1 MDKELLEDR
10 YSGKFINHKTGRIF
24 HIKYFTKKR
33 SVDDYQI
40 EYDINKMKS
49 DYDIYE
55 ENIKKVCQMFKSQ
68 NKLVEIP
75 NNKLCIVKN
84 SITKQIITFDKEQ
97 NNSKLM
103 KHDVSSNTAMLF
115 LLLGPPYS
123 GKRTI
128 SDKIKISK
136 GFQVIN

>member
-1 MDKELLEDR
+1 
-10 YSGKFINHKTGRIF
+10 
-24 HIKYFTKKR
+24 
-33 SVDDYQI
+33 
-40 EYDINKMKS
+40 MKS

-55 ENIKKVCQMFKSQ
+55 ENIKRVCQMFKSQ

-75 NNKLCIVKN
+75 NNKLCVVKN
-84 SITKQIITFDKEQ
+84 NITKQIILFDKQQ
-97 NNSKLM
+97 NKTLRKS
-103 KHDVSSNTAMLF
+103 DISSNTAMLF

-123 GKRTI
+123 GKRTV